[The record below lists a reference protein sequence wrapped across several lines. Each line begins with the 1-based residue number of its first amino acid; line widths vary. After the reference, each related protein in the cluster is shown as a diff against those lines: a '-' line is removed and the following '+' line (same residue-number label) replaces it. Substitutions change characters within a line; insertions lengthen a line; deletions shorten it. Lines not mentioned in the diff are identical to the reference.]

1 MPVEHSLAPSTRT
14 GRHSTQGMALNRKG
28 ANLALAAATAAVRP
42 VMLLKNM
49 MLKLGSAISAAK
61 NTSYADA

>member
-1 MPVEHSLAPSTRT
+1 
-14 GRHSTQGMALNRKG
+14 MALNRKG

-61 NTSYADA
+61 K